1 MLWNSIH
8 KHRRG
13 EFDTSC
19 FVTRAPCIES
29 TVGGTATT
37 PTSHGN
43 YEDATFL
50 IKLPSPDGSVSFAV
64 RREVWQAG
72 EDMLQGHTCRGNED
86 APLITVVPTVPSPD
100 ADATTGHNKPQRT
113 TLLALQEFTTNVV
126 ALSLW
131 AIGAPPFAGG
141 AVYLPYS
148 L

>member
-1 MLWNSIH
+1 MTVVSMALLNH
-8 KHRRG
+8 AG
-13 EFDTSC
+13 YDTFMVLDRS
-19 FVTRAPCIES
+19 TDM
-29 TVGGTATT
+29 TVGGTT

-43 YEDATFL
+43 DDVFL
-50 IKLPSPDGSVSFAV
+50 VKLPSPDGSVSFAV